1 MKSDCVFVVAGSGPL
16 TEELKGQCTSDRVHF
31 VGRLNDEELKFYHYA
46 ASIFAFPSISKNEA
60 FGVALA
66 EAMYCYT
73 PAVTFTIDGSGVN
86 WVNLNRISGL
96 EVPNG
101 DERAYAEAIDK
112 LISNPELRAEMARNA
127 HARVKDFFLIDN
139 MIDKMNE
146 CYEELDISSIST
158 TILEGV
164 KS

>member
-1 MKSDCVFVVAGSGPL
+1 
-16 TEELKGQCTSDRVHF
+16 
-31 VGRLNDEELKFYHYA
+31 
-46 ASIFAFPSISKNEA
+46 
-60 FGVALA
+60 
-66 EAMYCYT
+66 
-73 PAVTFTIDGSGVN
+73 
-86 WVNLNRISGL
+86 
-96 EVPNG
+96 
-101 DERAYAEAIDK
+101 
-112 LISNPELRAEMARNA
+112 MARNA

>member
-1 MKSDCVFVVAGSGPL
+1 
-16 TEELKGQCTSDRVHF
+16 
-31 VGRLNDEELKFYHYA
+31 
-46 ASIFAFPSISKNEA
+46 
-60 FGVALA
+60 
-66 EAMYCYT
+66 MYCYT